1 MFGNLITFAAAV
13 FVIVDADAIDPS
25 EVGLIITYALSVTQ
39 ILNWLVRMTADVE
52 TNIVAVERI
61 KEYSEMG
68 NEANWTSSNS
78 PPTDWP
84 SSGSVTFSDYGK
96 VHFEYCQQKFKDLFQ
111 ICVCYNSNHE
121 LEIISQL
128 EFFIL

>member
-39 ILNWLVRMTADVE
+39 VLNWLVRMSADVE

-61 KEYSEMG
+61 KEYSEMD
-68 NEANWTSSNS
+68 NEANWTSNNS
-78 PPTDWP
+78 PP
-84 SSGSVTFSDYGK
+84 K
-96 VHFEYCQQKFKDLFQ
+96 VRFPLKIKTVFG
-111 ICVCYNSNHE
+111 
-121 LEIISQL
+121 
-128 EFFIL
+128 